1 MLIWW
6 GWGILGALL
15 ALLALVATEL
25 VVDGLYGP
33 GTYSA
38 HAGRYAPLGLLP
50 VALILWPLGRWLNRR
65 EPRRMLDLKTG
76 ETVLLRSDHSLFF
89 VRMEYWAVILAGA
102 SLIALVYSY
111 VS

>member
-1 MLIWW
+1 VLIWR
-6 GWGILGALL
+6 GWGILVALL
-15 ALLALVATEL
+15 ALFALIATEL
-25 VVDGLYGP
+25 IVDGLYGP
-33 GTYSA
+33 GTYGA

-50 VALILWPLGRWLNRR
+50 VALVLWPLGRRLNRSR
-65 EPRRMLDLKTG
+65 G
-76 ETVLLRSDHSLFF
+76 EALRLRSQHSLFF